1 MCLLLSCVYRPSIIT
16 CHFSS
21 TAPTGPPTDVSTVT
35 NGSSITVR
43 WSPVPCL
50 QRNSQ
55 ITGYV
60 VRYTEVTSSRTTSA
74 DTNVTG
80 GSSTSITIN
89 GLQGSTHYSIEVAAV
104 GAGETGV
111 FSSPITANASKSKYY
126 SLQSDGGGGGGLPG
140 AVTAWLHY
148 ACHMLCSR

>member
-1 MCLLLSCVYRPSIIT
+1 M
-16 CHFSS
+16 S
-21 TAPTGPPTDVSTVT
+21 TAT

-89 GLQGSTHYSIEVAAV
+89 GLQGSTRYSIEVAAV

-126 SLQSDGGGGGGLPG
+126 SLQSDGGGGGGGGFARGSYCMAALYMPY
-140 AVTAWLHY
+140 AVFTLVII
-148 ACHMLCSR
+148 CIPVGVGT

>member
-1 MCLLLSCVYRPSIIT
+1 MIT
-16 CHFSS
+16 
-21 TAPTGPPTDVSTVT
+21 AT

-55 ITGYV
+55 ITGYI

-74 DTNVTG
+74 DINVPG
-80 GSSTSITIN
+80 ESASSITIN
-89 GLQGSTHYSIEVAAV
+89 ELQGSTIYSIEVAAV

-111 FSSPITANASKSKYY
+111 FSSPVTAKASKIEYI
-126 SLQSDGGGGGGLPG
+126 
-140 AVTAWLHY
+140 
-148 ACHMLCSR
+148 ACYNVRASN